1 MATQDQARRPSAP
14 MAPQETPGSAADQG
28 AAHNS
33 MRWRKFAEPRGWS
46 VKWEGSALSKPGN
59 KEPKA

>member
-1 MATQDQARRPSAP
+1 MATQDQARRP
-14 MAPQETPGSAADQG
+14 APQMARQEATTGAADQA